1 MDSTKR
7 KKGYT
12 KILQSCE
19 RASQDGYD
27 WIWIDTCCIDKT
39 SSTELSEAINSMF
52 QWYREPNVC
61 YVYLSDATGTQPFY
75 KATKGSIAHAFHGG
89 THEAGHYRKLSRLHE
104 RLKWLARRETTRIED
119 MAYCMLGIFDINMPL
134 LYGEGKKAFIRLQEE
149 IINATTDQS
158 IFAWAEP
165 YPSNDYPYLDHEEYN
180 RVFSISEYGIIAVSP
195 RMFEGSASVAMFARP
210 RPSRPHAVVTRQG
223 IRVHLLMC
231 ENEVHSSMRDADD
244 SNIFMAVLDCQNGR
258 TPGVLA
264 GIRLRRIAENRFIRV
279 YPIAILSFARCDWN
293 GEVLIKGFDLTAEQS
308 ELIELESHI
317 SYQSWKLKEVY
328 ITQSNLHPLPPGFW
342 VLPLEDEMSIE
353 SVYPPEIWDI
363 ATNILQPQ
371 VSWGKI
377 GAIGLQVRDVT
388 IALILGFSNHLPG
401 VVPWCKLCSY
411 SGEDEL
417 SDVFAAYEEVPSR
430 EGAAV
435 GVDFSELAG
444 LLVSIRTPSV
454 SSVPM
459 NIVQL
464 ELVELSGPSS
474 ILAWTIMIAS
484 ANEAS
489 TNALNGAASGV

>member
-244 SNIFMAVLDCQNGR
+244 SNIFMAVLDCQNG
-258 TPGVLA
+258 
-264 GIRLRRIAENRFIRV
+264 
-279 YPIAILSFARCDWN
+279 
-293 GEVLIKGFDLTAEQS
+293 Q
-308 ELIELESHI
+308 LIELESPDI